1 MSHLDSKTNI
11 ALAMSL
17 MMSLPVHAVD
27 DLTVDGY
34 VKSSSGEAVQSGS
47 GDCVRTTYLD
57 SQELLEDCGYK
68 RIVKEG
74 VQVENQPV
82 GAAVAVL
89 QETTIVKDDVVLA
102 AKQEV
107 VAEQFIQNLQFEFNS
122 ADLTAADKGELDAVN
137 QQIEAFRPLLRQ
149 NVAHMNVIGHTDS
162 RGAEAYNQKL
172 SERRAQAVADY
183 FASEGQVPRETLRV
197 SGMGESEPIADN
209 GTDTGRDQN
218 RRVVIEIIKH

>member
-1 MSHLDSKTNI
+1 MLHLNSKTAI
-11 ALAMSL
+11 ALVMTL

-34 VKSSSGEAVQSGS
+34 VKSSSGAAVQSGF
-47 GDCVRTTYLD
+47 GDCVRTSYLD
-57 SQELLEDCGYK
+57 SQELLEECGYK
-68 RIVKEG
+68 RVVKEE
-74 VQVENQPV
+74 VQVENQPI
-82 GAAVAVL
+82 GAEVAVV

-102 AKQEV
+102 AKEEV
-107 VAEQFIQNLQFEFNS
+107 VAEQFIQNLRFGFDS
-122 ADLTAADKGELDAVN
+122 ADLTATDKQELDVVN

-183 FASEGQVPRETLRV
+183 FVSEGQVPRETMRV

-209 GTDTGRDQN
+209 GTETGRDQN

>member
-34 VKSSSGEAVQSGS
+34 VRSSSGEAVQSGS
-47 GDCVRTTYLD
+47 GDCLRTTYLD
-57 SQELLEDCGYK
+57 SQELLEECGYK

-74 VQVENQPV
+74 VEVENQPV

-137 QQIEAFRPLLRQ
+137 TQIEAFRPLLRQ

-162 RGAEAYNQKL
+162 TGPEAYNQKL
-172 SERRAQAVADY
+172 SERRAQAVAEY
-183 FASEGQVPRETLRV
+183 FASEAQVPRETMRV
-197 SGMGESEPIADN
+197 SGKGEIEPIADN
-209 GTDTGRDQN
+209 STEAGRDQN

>member
-34 VKSSSGEAVQSGS
+34 VRSSSGEAVQSGS
-47 GDCVRTTYLD
+47 GDCLRTTYLD
-57 SQELLEDCGYK
+57 SQELLEECGYK

-74 VQVENQPV
+74 VEVENQPV

-107 VAEQFIQNLQFEFNS
+107 VAEQFIQNLQFEFNT

-137 QQIEAFRPLLRQ
+137 TQIEAFRPLLRQ

-162 RGAEAYNQKL
+162 TGPEAYNQKL
-172 SERRAQAVADY
+172 SERRAQAVAEY
-183 FASEGQVPRETLRV
+183 FASEAQVPRETMRV
-197 SGMGESEPIADN
+197 SGKGEIEPIADN
-209 GTDTGRDQN
+209 STEAGRDQN

>member
-1 MSHLDSKTNI
+1 MSHLNSKTTA
-11 ALAMSL
+11 ALAITL
-17 MMSLPVHAVD
+17 MMSLPAHAVD

-47 GDCVRTTYLD
+47 GDCVRTRYLD
-57 SQELLEDCGYK
+57 SQEFLEECGYK
-68 RIVKEG
+68 KVVKED

-82 GAAVAVL
+82 GAEVAIVE
-89 QETTIVKDDVVLA
+89 ETMIVKDDVVLA
-102 AKQEV
+102 AKEEV
-107 VAEQFIQNLQFEFNS
+107 VAEQFIQNLRFEFNS
-122 ADLTAADKGELDAVN
+122 ADLTAADKRELDVVN
-137 QQIEAFRPLLRQ
+137 EQIEAFRPLLRQ

-162 RGAEAYNQKL
+162 TGPDAYNQKL

-209 GTDTGRDQN
+209 STEVGRGQN
-218 RRVVIEIIKH
+218 RRVVIEVVRH

>member
-1 MSHLDSKTNI
+1 MSHLNSKTNI

-17 MMSLPVHAVD
+17 MMSLPLHAVD

-47 GDCVRTTYLD
+47 GDCLRTTYLD
-57 SQELLEDCGYK
+57 SQELLEECGYK

-74 VQVENQPV
+74 VQVENQPI

-107 VAEQFIQNLQFEFNS
+107 VAEQFIQNLQFQFNS

-137 QQIEAFRPLLRQ
+137 TQIEAFRPLLRQ

-162 RGAEAYNQKL
+162 TGPEAYNQKL
-172 SERRAQAVADY
+172 SERRAQAVAEY
-183 FASEGQVPRETLRV
+183 FASEGQVPRETMRV
-197 SGMGESEPIADN
+197 SGKGEIEPIADN
-209 GTDTGRDQN
+209 STEAGRDQN

>member
-34 VKSSSGEAVQSGS
+34 VRSSSGEAVQSGS
-47 GDCVRTTYLD
+47 GDCLRTTYLD

-74 VQVENQPV
+74 VEVENQPV

-137 QQIEAFRPLLRQ
+137 TQIEAFRPLLRQ

-162 RGAEAYNQKL
+162 TGPEAYNQKL
-172 SERRAQAVADY
+172 SERRAQAVAEY
-183 FASEGQVPRETLRV
+183 FASEAQVPRETMRV
-197 SGMGESEPIADN
+197 SGKGEIEPIADN
-209 GTDTGRDQN
+209 STEAGRDQN

>member
-1 MSHLDSKTNI
+1 MLHLNSKTAI
-11 ALAMSL
+11 ALVMTL
-17 MMSLPVHAVD
+17 VMSLPVHAVD

-34 VKSSSGEAVQSGS
+34 VKSSSGAAVQSGF
-47 GDCVRTTYLD
+47 GDCVRTRYLD
-57 SQELLEDCGYK
+57 SQELLEECGYK
-68 RIVKEG
+68 RVVKEE
-74 VQVENQPV
+74 VQVENQPI
-82 GAAVAVL
+82 GTEVAVV
-89 QETTIVKDDVVLA
+89 QETTIVKDGVVLA
-102 AKQEV
+102 AKEEV
-107 VAEQFIQNLQFEFNS
+107 VAEQFIQNLRFGFDS
-122 ADLTAADKGELDAVN
+122 ADLTATDKQELDVVN

-183 FASEGQVPRETLRV
+183 FASEGQVPPETMRV

-209 GTDTGRDQN
+209 GTETGRDQN

>member
-1 MSHLDSKTNI
+1 MLHLNSKTAI
-11 ALAMSL
+11 ALVMTL

-34 VKSSSGEAVQSGS
+34 VKSSSGVAVQSGF
-47 GDCVRTTYLD
+47 GDCVRTSYLD
-57 SQELLEDCGYK
+57 SQELLEECGYK
-68 RIVKEG
+68 RVVKEE
-74 VQVENQPV
+74 VQVENQPI
-82 GAAVAVL
+82 GAEVAVV

-102 AKQEV
+102 AKEEV
-107 VAEQFIQNLQFEFNS
+107 VAEQFIQNLRFGFDS

-183 FASEGQVPRETLRV
+183 FASEGQVPPETMRV

-209 GTDTGRDQN
+209 GTETGRDQN

>member
-34 VKSSSGEAVQSGS
+34 VRSSSGEAVQSGS
-47 GDCVRTTYLD
+47 GDCLRTTYLD
-57 SQELLEDCGYK
+57 SQELLEECGYK

-74 VQVENQPV
+74 VEVENQPV

-137 QQIEAFRPLLRQ
+137 AQIEAFRPLLRQ

-162 RGAEAYNQKL
+162 TGPEAYNQKL
-172 SERRAQAVADY
+172 SERRAQAVAEY
-183 FASEGQVPRETLRV
+183 FAGEGLVPRETMRV
-197 SGMGESEPIADN
+197 SGKGEIEPIADN
-209 GTDTGRDQN
+209 STEAGRDQN

>member
-1 MSHLDSKTNI
+1 MSHLNRKTTA
-11 ALAMSL
+11 ALAITL

-47 GDCVRTTYLD
+47 GDCVRTRYLD
-57 SQELLEDCGYK
+57 SQEFLEECGYK
-68 RIVKEG
+68 KVVKED

-82 GAAVAVL
+82 GAEVAIVE
-89 QETTIVKDDVVLA
+89 ETMIVKDDVVLA
-102 AKQEV
+102 AKEEV
-107 VAEQFIQNLQFEFNS
+107 VAEQFIQNLRFEFNS
-122 ADLTAADKGELDAVN
+122 ADLTAADKRELDVVN
-137 QQIEAFRPLLRQ
+137 EQIEAFRPLLRQ

-162 RGAEAYNQKL
+162 TGPDAYNQKL

-209 GTDTGRDQN
+209 STEVGRGQN
-218 RRVVIEIIKH
+218 RRVVIEVVRH